1 MTNDY
6 ETKETDFGTQT
17 SHPSFGT
24 LRFSKIYG
32 GPTSLF
38 GSSIEHS
45 NTVELEIFHADV
57 TRGLH
62 QDTYFG
68 SKPILR
74 AEMSYSQ
81 FAEAITSFGNGTGI
95 PITIRFTEKDG
106 RIPRCDFVSKRQ
118 QFVEEFE
125 EERKSITEGS
135 EQLLKD
141 VESLFMSKKT
151 FTKADKEDIIKK
163 LQKLS
168 QDLGCN
174 MDFIASQFNE
184 QMDKTVME
192 AKGEIE
198 AFCQN
203 KINSIANGALVAHRD
218 ELLSLENPVSLGA
231 MTLADGQKEDS
242 TCD

>member
-1 MTNDY
+1 MTNAY

-24 LRFSKIYG
+24 LRFTKIYG

-81 FAEAITSFGNGTGI
+81 FAEAITSFGIRPSFSVNRMVIGI
-95 PITIRFTEKDG
+95 PVPF
-106 RIPRCDFVSKRQ
+106 P
-118 QFVEEFE
+118 
-125 EERKSITEGS
+125 
-135 EQLLKD
+135 
-141 VESLFMSKKT
+141 
-151 FTKADKEDIIKK
+151 KEVI
-163 LQKLS
+163 L
-168 QDLGCN
+168 
-174 MDFIASQFNE
+174 
-184 QMDKTVME
+184 
-192 AKGEIE
+192 
-198 AFCQN
+198 
-203 KINSIANGALVAHRD
+203 
-218 ELLSLENPVSLGA
+218 
-231 MTLADGQKEDS
+231 
-242 TCD
+242 